1 VAKNKTEA
9 KGEEKKNA
17 ETTFCSQWFRHF
29 KDGVYLDTWEPVSHL
44 PDGMQVAGNTAWRW
58 EDGTY
63 VEGYIW
69 QLNGTPGSKQWA
81 TQSKGPR
88 KDRLF

>member
-1 VAKNKTEA
+1 VAKKKNGA
-9 KGEEKKNA
+9 DGEKKKNA

-29 KDGVYLDTWEPVSHL
+29 KDGGYLDTWEPVSHL
-44 PDGMQVAGNTAWRW
+44 PDGMQVAGLTAWRW
-58 EDGTY
+58 KDDRC

-69 QLNGTPGSKQWA
+69 QLNGEAGGKQWA

-88 KDRLF
+88 KDPLF

>member
-1 VAKNKTEA
+1 MAENKTGA
-9 KGEEKKNA
+9 KEEKEKNS

-29 KDGVYLDTWEPVSHL
+29 KDGVYLDTWERVSHL
-44 PDGMQVAGNTAWRW
+44 PDGMQVVGTTAWRW
-58 EDGTY
+58 KDDRC

-69 QLNGTPGSKQWA
+69 QLNGEAGGKKWA
-81 TQSKGPR
+81 TKSKGPR